1 MEVILQPPPTHTHT
15 YRRTHAEAAEPRTQC
30 TEPRCKPRAARS
42 LSLMQIRYFTKY
54 KFHKTAGKFY
64 FTLYFNELNNAQEPL
79 EKTDP
84 GSTRGVRREDMVYD
98 NRTVFGLHLTDKQRP
113 KTRRRRDAPTE
124 RAATSIVK

>member
-1 MEVILQPPPTHTHT
+1 MQ
-15 YRRTHAEAAEPRTQC
+15 RRRSRAHSAQS
-30 TEPRCKPRAARS
+30 RAASRAQRPAY
-42 LSLMQIRYFTKY
+42 LLCRFTKY